1 MSNFQRVMAE
11 VRRETAMADLAHAH
25 KTGATQAIA
34 AARREVQRATHEVM
48 RMERLAKSR
57 AR

>member
-25 KTGATQAIA
+25 KIGATQAIS

-48 RMERLAKSR
+48 RMDRRRNDA
-57 AR
+57 